1 MSFRKVLAVAA
12 VSLTAAVGLVSG
24 ATARS
29 RQVDEGPAAYALRHP
44 GDFVGLDRA
53 AFAATGEHPVI
64 STDERPGTA
73 TPAQATSY
81 MRRYGGGSQTPI
93 PLGGIPTFSLGVAAT
108 AIGTGVVPRGKP
120 LPYVVTGS
128 WNFPDSWAGQASP
141 TDEATLQFDMPSCV
155 HMSNFHSATYTYQN
169 RSTNL
174 AFLKS
179 SNVNNKAPIWSVSD
193 KESSFVSQADHGT
206 VSLQLDNT
214 CGKAVSVGA
223 DFTYEANQG
232 GSLVSVSAGWGFL
245 SLSYSS
251 AGLRRQQGT
260 APLYFTMRMNG

>member
-1 MSFRKVLAVAA
+1 MSFRTIAI
-12 VSLTAAVGLVSG
+12 VSLVGVSAAALTLSG
-24 ATARS
+24 VARETRADDGVATF
-29 RQVDEGPAAYALRHP
+29 ALRHP
-44 GDFVGLDRA
+44 GDYVGLDREA
-53 AFAATGEHPVI
+53 VKATGTHAIVG
-64 STDERPGTA
+64 TNERPGEVTPSRA
-73 TPAQATSY
+73 TTF
-81 MRRYGGGSQTPI
+81 MRRYGGGSTTPI
-93 PLGGIPTFSLGVAAT
+93 PLGGIPSFSLGVAAT
-108 AIGTGVVPRGKP
+108 ATGTGVVPRGKP
-120 LPYVVTGS
+120 LPYIVTGS

-155 HMSNFHSATYTYQN
+155 HMSNFRSATYTYKN
-169 RSTNL
+169 GSTNL

-193 KESSFVSQADHGT
+193 KQSGFVAQADHGT

-223 DFTYEANQG
+223 DFSYEANQG

-251 AGLRRQQGT
+251 GGLRRQQGT
-260 APLYFTMRMNG
+260 SPIYFTMRMNG